1 MLQSDPMWMSYDD
14 FADLTFAAL
23 DGLPDEVQA
32 WMENVQVVVEDWPT
46 RAQLRAGEVPP
57 GDTLL
62 GLYEGIPRTARGGD
76 YGMVLPDK
84 ITLFRGP
91 ILEICAGPVEV
102 AREVRHTVM
111 HELAHH
117 FGIDDDRLE
126 ELGAY

>member
-1 MLQSDPMWMSYDD
+1 MWMDYDH
-14 FADLTFAAL
+14 FADLAFEAL
-23 DGLPDEVQA
+23 DDLPAPVQG
-32 WMENVQVVVEDWPT
+32 WMENVEVVVEDWPT
-46 RAQLRAGEVPP
+46 RAQLRAGDVPP
-57 GDTLL
+57 GETLL
-62 GLYEGIPRTARGGD
+62 GLYEGVPRTARGAD

-91 ILEICAGPVEV
+91 ILEFCHTPAEV
-102 AREVRHTVM
+102 AREVRHTVT